1 MRRVLVANR
10 GEIALRIIRACRELQ
25 IESIAVFS
33 EADRDSLH
41 VRYADRAVCIGSAPS
56 AQSYLNIQN
65 IIAAA
70 EVHGADAIHPGY
82 GYLSEQPF
90 FAEICEGHNIT
101 FIGPSPE
108 HIALMGDKARAKAE
122 MAKVG
127 VPVIPGSDGPIESD
141 TELVRTAEE
150 LGYPVIIKAV
160 AGGGGRGMRL
170 AMSKDELLQ
179 QSQVARSE
187 AAAAFGSDQIY
198 LEKYFVNP
206 RHIEVQIVADNFGNV
221 VHIGERE
228 CSLQRRH
235 QKLLEE
241 CPSPV
246 VDEELRERLG
256 AAAVQVAKAIGY
268 HNVGTVE
275 FLLDDDGNFYFME
288 MNTRI
293 QVEHPV
299 TEMVYGID
307 LVKEQ
312 LRIAAGEPLGYDQS
326 RIVPYGHAVE
336 CRILAEVVG
345 KDSRPSPGTITHL
358 QIPGGFG
365 VRWDSHVYQGCTIP
379 SYYDSMFGKLIT
391 WGTNREE
398 AVHRMERALE
408 ELVVEGIETS
418 IPFHCRLIRDQRF
431 RDGQFSTHFVDE
443 LLGGG
448 TLEWKT
454 SAQY

>member
-41 VRYADRAVCIGSAPS
+41 VRYADRAVCVGPAPS
-56 AQSYLNIQN
+56 AQSYLNMQN

-82 GYLSEQPF
+82 GYLSEQPL
-90 FAEICEGHNIT
+90 FAEMCEAYNLI

-108 HIALMGDKARAKAE
+108 HIALMGNKARAKAE
-122 MAKVG
+122 MAKAG
-127 VPVIPGSDGPIESD
+127 VPVLPGSDGPIESD
-141 TELVRTAEE
+141 AELVHTAEE

-170 AMSKDELLQ
+170 AMNKDELLQ
-179 QSQVARSE
+179 QSQISRAE

-198 LEKYFVNP
+198 LEKYLVNP

-221 VHIGERE
+221 VHMGERE

-241 CPSPV
+241 CPSPA

-256 AAAVQVAKAIGY
+256 AAAVQAAKAIGY
-268 HNVGTVE
+268 RNVGTVE
-275 FLLDDDGNFYFME
+275 FLLDTDGNFYFME

-326 RIVPYGHAVE
+326 RIVPHGHAVE
-336 CRILAEVVG
+336 CRILAEAVER
-345 KDSRPSPGTITHL
+345 DSRPSPGTITHL
-358 QIPGGFG
+358 HIPGGFG

-379 SYYDSMFGKLIT
+379 PYYDSMFGKLIT
-391 WGTNREE
+391 WGADREE
-398 AVHRMERALE
+398 AVHRMERALG

-418 IPFHCRLIRDQRF
+418 IPFHRRLIRDQRF
-431 RDGQFSTHFVDE
+431 RDGQFSTSFVDE
-443 LLGGG
+443 LLR
-448 TLEWKT
+448 
-454 SAQY
+454 

>member
-41 VRYADRAVCIGSAPS
+41 VRYADRAVCVGPAPS
-56 AQSYLNIQN
+56 AQSYLNMQN

-82 GYLSEQPF
+82 GYLSEHPL
-90 FAEICEGHNIT
+90 FAEMCEAHNIT
-101 FIGPSPE
+101 FIGPGPE
-108 HIALMGDKARAKAE
+108 HIALMGNKARAKAE
-122 MAKVG
+122 MAKAG

-141 TELVRTAEE
+141 AELVRTAEE

-170 AMSKDELLQ
+170 AMNKDELLQ
-179 QSQVARSE
+179 QSQIARAE

-221 VHIGERE
+221 VHMGERE

-241 CPSPV
+241 CPSPA

-256 AAAVQVAKAIGY
+256 AAAVQAAKAVGY
-268 HNVGTVE
+268 RNVGTVE
-275 FLLDDDGNFYFME
+275 FLLDVDGNFYFME

-326 RIVPYGHAVE
+326 RIVPHGHAVE
-336 CRILAEVVG
+336 CRILAEAVG
-345 KDSRPSPGTITHL
+345 RDSRPSPGTITRL

-379 SYYDSMFGKLIT
+379 PYYDSMFGKLIT
-391 WGTNREE
+391 WGTDREE

-418 IPFHCRLIRDQRF
+418 ILFHRRLIRDKRF
-431 RDGQFSTHFVDE
+431 RDGQFSTNFVDE
-443 LLGGG
+443 LLR
-448 TLEWKT
+448 
-454 SAQY
+454 